1 MRNGILVLLLSLCY
15 LSQAEDYNNGKNSD
29 KCDSD
34 SISTKQKVSKLT
46 PNQFYKIC
54 PEQTSKSFGQ
64 PQCGDGTNF
73 AFFFSRPTQRYANNQ
88 KILIELM
95 GGGACW
101 DANTCGYMASYL
113 TFPQTF
119 NKFVGLSCSEI
130 SQGASSQTKKFPI
143 NMLCAGK
150 VGDVDFRGY
159 NSIIVPYCTQDVHI
173 GSNNITYDGG
183 STILHHGAHNMMS
196 TLRWIFA
203 NFPNPTHI
211 ALTGCSAGGT
221 ALPIVYDLLNKHY
234 NTFGV
239 RSVQIN
245 TIIDSPVFLTPKY
258 FLKNSFGNWN
268 PWPLVKRIDFNYQ
281 RWQYSVNYPIKL
293 WDHILKRGF
302 VRDQWGFVTHTND
315 ETSQFYYTWMNGD
328 GEDYSDNGDDLT
340 IGDDD
345 TSALSNTEYYN
356 DTDDGGGRKLNVDST
371 RRLNGNDVQEQ
382 WWEEMT
388 RSVSVLQSKHKNVNS
403 YFIEGNGH
411 CSFGLYYPL
420 QEDGFEAWA
429 SDIFQENTLLHE
441 SGPAIPLFLVSIM
454 LGLIVT
460 TGILY
465 SANDKRTIQVDDD
478 VLLNDNIQKSN
489 RSYLAV
495 VRSILF
501 RCKTFPITA
510 GYILATTIYFWTMIF
525 SNSFAHPLNN
535 PSLGPSAIV
544 LSRFGINNP
553 AMIVYKRQFYRLLT
567 SNFLCS
573 GIITYT
579 LSITSLWVSTRPLER
594 LLKGRF
600 WIVGLIILLG
610 SNLIYVIFGIGA
622 SCSSMALVLGLN
634 SFYAMVLRVTKGPA
648 CFMSLITIFLFSLCS
663 LVFSFNSWV
672 MLLSAMV
679 IGAGSATAFFDVSLG
694 AHSENTSE
702 DGFTEFKQ
710 ASPDFRLRRKPLYTV
725 AIVYGLIFFLI
736 CLRLRQPEELYLQ
749 PFFTGCDLM
758 YSDEVRNIAMDY
770 INNGRALENGDDDDN
785 TICAQF
791 CLPHLATRGV
801 IFGAKRI
808 FGLPVSR
815 GSCQTQGYDE
825 HLADKT
831 FKYFSYS
838 LDVEIF
844 IEVA

>member
-1 MRNGILVLLLSLCY
+1 MRNSILVLLLALCY
-15 LSQAEDYNNGKNSD
+15 SSQAEDTKYGKNSGT
-29 KCDSD
+29 CDTD

-64 PQCGDGTNF
+64 PKCGDGTNF
-73 AFFFSRPTQRYANNQ
+73 AFFFSRPTQKYANNQ
-88 KILIELM
+88 KLLIEFM

-130 SQGASSQTKKFPI
+130 SQGTSSQNKKFPI

-173 GSNNITYDGG
+173 GSNNITYDDG
-183 STILHHGAHNMMS
+183 STVLHHGAHNMMS

-203 NFPNPTHI
+203 NFPNPSHI

-258 FLKNSFGNWN
+258 FLKNAFGNWN

-281 RWQYSVNYPIKL
+281 KWQYSVNYPIKL

-302 VRDQWGFVTHTND
+302 VKDQWGFVTHTND
-315 ETSQFYYTWMNGD
+315 ETSQFYFTWMSGD
-328 GEDYSDNGDDLT
+328 GEDYSDNGDDFA

-345 TSALSNTEYYN
+345 ASASAIANSESNN
-356 DTDDGGGRKLNVDST
+356 DTNASNLELYDDST
-371 RRLNGNDVQEQ
+371 RQLNGNDVEEQ
-382 WWEEMT
+382 WWEELT
-388 RSVSVLQSKHKNVNS
+388 RSVSILQSKHKNIKS
-403 YFIEGNGH
+403 FFIEGNGH

-420 QEDGFEAWA
+420 QEDDFEVWA
-429 SDIFQENTLLHE
+429 SEIFQEDSLLHE
-441 SGPAIPLFLVSIM
+441 SGPATPLFLVSM
-454 LGLIVT
+454 VLGLIVT
-460 TGILY
+460 ASIFY
-465 SANDKRTIQVDDD
+465 SAYDKRTIQVDDD
-478 VLLNDNIQKSN
+478 VLLKDDIQGSSRSN
-489 RSYLAV
+489 LAI
-495 VRSILF
+495 VRSVLF
-501 RCKTFPITA
+501 RFKTFPITA
-510 GYILATTIYFWTMIF
+510 GYILATTLYFWTMIF

-573 GIITYT
+573 GIITYI
-579 LSITSLWVSTRPLER
+579 LLITSLWIFTRPLER
-594 LLKGRF
+594 LLKGRL
-600 WIVGLIILLG
+600 WIVGFIILLG
-610 SNLIYVIFGIGA
+610 SNLIYVIVGIGA

-634 SFYAMVLRVTKGPA
+634 SFHAMVLRVTKGPA
-648 CFMSLITIFLFSLCS
+648 CFVSAITIFLFSLCS

-672 MLLSAMV
+672 MLLSAIL
-679 IGAGSATAFFDVSLG
+679 IGAGSANAFFDVSLG

-725 AIVYGLIFFLI
+725 AVVYGLVFFLI
-736 CLRLRQPEELYLQ
+736 CLRLRQPKELYLQ

-758 YSDEVRNIAMDY
+758 YSDEVDNIAKDY
-770 INNGRALENGDDDDN
+770 VNNARALEKGDDDGN
-785 TICAQF
+785 TMCAQF
-791 CLPHLATRGV
+791 CLPHLATRGIV
-801 IFGAKRI
+801 FGAKRF

-815 GSCQTQGYDE
+815 GSCNTQGFNE

-844 IEVA
+844 TEV